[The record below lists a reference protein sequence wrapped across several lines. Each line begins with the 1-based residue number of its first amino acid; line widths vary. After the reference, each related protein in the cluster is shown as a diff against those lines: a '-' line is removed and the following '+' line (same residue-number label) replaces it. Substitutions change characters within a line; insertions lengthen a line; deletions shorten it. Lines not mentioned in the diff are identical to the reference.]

1 VNGKKLLRAVG
12 VFGLVGVAGVLALD
26 GVPDDIV
33 YLLVAAIVA
42 VSAPDVLE
50 EIPLGPWNN

>member
-1 VNGKKLLRAVG
+1 VDSQKLLRAVG
-12 VFGLVGVAGVLALD
+12 VLGLVGVAVTLALD
-26 GVPDDIV
+26 GVPDDLV

>member
-1 VNGKKLLRAVG
+1 MDSQKLLRAVG
-12 VFGLVGVAGVLALD
+12 VLGLVGVAGVLAVD
-26 GVPDDIV
+26 GVPNDLV

-50 EIPLGPWNN
+50 ELPLGPWSK

>member
-1 VNGKKLLRAVG
+1 VDSRKLLRAVG
-12 VFGLVGVAGVLALD
+12 VLGLVAVAGVLALD
-26 GVPDDIV
+26 GVPDDLV

>member
-1 VNGKKLLRAVG
+1 VDGKKLLRAVG
-12 VFGLVGVAGVLALD
+12 VLGLVGVAGVLALD

-33 YLLVAAIVA
+33 YLLVGAIVA

-50 EIPLGPWNN
+50 ELPFGPWNN

>member
-12 VFGLVGVAGVLALD
+12 VAGLVGVAGALALD
-26 GVPDDIV
+26 GVPDDLV
-33 YLLVAAIVA
+33 YLLVTAIVA

-50 EIPLGPWNN
+50 ELPLGPWNN

>member
-1 VNGKKLLRAVG
+1 VDSQKLLRAVG
-12 VFGLVGVAGVLALD
+12 VLGLVAVTAVLATD
-26 GVPDDIV
+26 GVPDDLV
-33 YLLVAAIVA
+33 YLLVGAIVA

>member
-12 VFGLVGVAGVLALD
+12 VLGLVGVAGVLAFD

-33 YLLVAAIVA
+33 YLLVGAIVA
-42 VSAPDVLE
+42 ITAPDVLE

>member
-1 VNGKKLLRAVG
+1 MDGKKLLRAVG
-12 VFGLVGVAGVLALD
+12 VLALVGVAGVLALD
-26 GVPDDIV
+26 GVPDDLV
-33 YLLVAAIVA
+33 YLLVGAIVA

>member
-12 VFGLVGVAGVLALD
+12 VAGLVGIAGALALD
-26 GVPDDIV
+26 GVPDDLV
-33 YLLVAAIVA
+33 YLLVGAIVA

-50 EIPLGPWNN
+50 ELPLGPWNN

>member
-1 VNGKKLLRAVG
+1 VGSQKLLRAVG
-12 VFGLVGVAGVLALD
+12 VLGLVGVTGVLALD
-26 GVPDDIV
+26 GVPDDLV

-50 EIPLGPWNN
+50 ELPLGPWSD

>member
-1 VNGKKLLRAVG
+1 VDSQKLLRAVG
-12 VFGLVGVAGVLALD
+12 VLGLVGVAGVLALD
-26 GVPDDIV
+26 GVPDNLV

-50 EIPLGPWNN
+50 ELPLGPWSD